1 LTRYRN
7 LQLTEHKGND
17 RCGFLVEKCGSLQL
31 GKRSIHVRWPVATDE
46 EVISAI
52 TQFLILLWVISST
65 PLSEERQNVR
75 LNVPRAWLQPESF
88 GFET

>member
-1 LTRYRN
+1 LRN
-7 LQLTEHKGND
+7 AAACCWVTEHP
-17 RCGFLVEKCGSLQL
+17 F
-31 GKRSIHVRWPVATDE
+31 RWQVATDE

-75 LNVPRAWLQPESF
+75 LNVPRSWLQPESF

>member
-1 LTRYRN
+1 MRSL
-7 LQLTEHKGND
+7 LLGN
-17 RCGFLVEKCGSLQL
+17 GASISL
-31 GKRSIHVRWPVATDE
+31 ATDE

-75 LNVPRAWLQPESF
+75 LNVPRSWLQPESF